1 MSNYAYGRKGRSEE
15 YSHNA
20 WSLTEPPATPESPL
34 KSRKFSL
41 SRLSKRQK
49 LWGGITL
56 LLVIIGAITG
66 IAVGVT
72 VGKDKASH
80 VVCEGNSTG
89 AACNLDATCVFP
101 NLNSLFNANF
111 TPATLSTAV
120 WEAQGAPSSSNC
132 AQQAILVDVAPALD
146 SVASPNRTLWAQSA
160 LLWNLAESVDLNGT
174 AHLQQFVLD
183 ADWHTLVPTDG
194 PTTTSASQFSTTI
207 SGYEF
212 NFAAQTV
219 VAPPATFETEGQPS
233 QAQID
238 QVDDSTKTALDRMYT
253 YASASSTQQKQA
265 LSQYWTGVLQ
275 QKSSDLN
282 TFVSTI
288 RGAPILLPFDA
299 TNESLANLLTNPS
312 TSPFPPPL
320 ACYPGLS
327 SDQLQKINSIE
338 TSIFGLPPAQAQTT
352 FDTSCFASRPI
363 YGTLNILQLRLPF
376 LDGRQGAAKQAAV
389 LEPDAYSRAIIYSGE
404 VLSAMPGSS
413 SPNPPVSDPRQYGT
427 LNNLNHVLLQY
438 LKSISDVNDAI
449 ALVEFVLGQTPP
461 IVPPGDTTLLYTA
474 LSSLPSLE
482 IAILGSVGPSDI
494 SSTVSSF
501 SDLSGKLFF
510 GSTDSLDLRTWTINT
525 NQAPHTVAWAELATS
540 PEVVRDDS
548 LTDDTFNTIWN
559 SSFTFFHTNNT
570 ANVQVSNITTGFQA
584 LGLFN
589 P

>member
-1 MSNYAYGRKGRSEE
+1 MAQPICSNLFWTPIGTLWSQLMDPPPRLHHSSALRSQGT
-15 YSHNA
+15 S
-20 WSLTEPPATPESPL
+20 SILLP
-34 KSRKFSL
+34 
-41 SRLSKRQK
+41 RLSLLHPPLLRPKVNPVKRRLTKSMTRQK
-49 LWGGITL
+49 LRWIACTL
-56 LLVIIGAITG
+56 MRLVCPI
-66 IAVGVT
+66 
-72 VGKDKASH
+72 
-80 VVCEGNSTG
+80 N
-89 AACNLDATCVFP
+89 
-101 NLNSLFNANF
+101 
-111 TPATLSTAV
+111 
-120 WEAQGAPSSSNC
+120 
-132 AQQAILVDVAPALD
+132 ILP
-146 SVASPNRTLWAQSA
+146 W
-160 LLWNLAESVDLNGT
+160 
-174 AHLQQFVLD
+174 
-183 ADWHTLVPTDG
+183 
-194 PTTTSASQFSTTI
+194 FSTHI
-207 SGYEF
+207 
-212 NFAAQTV
+212 
-219 VAPPATFETEGQPS
+219 P
-233 QAQID
+233 
-238 QVDDSTKTALDRMYT
+238 L
-253 YASASSTQQKQA
+253 ASSTQQKQA